1 MRRSIN
7 WHINC
12 LSEMNNGVNQKRETA
27 MSDISSSD
35 KFNIFAFKQANI
47 RTLHITWFAFFMT
60 FVVWLGLG
68 PIMPFISEA
77 LSLTDQQAKVLLIL
91 NVAMTIPSR
100 IIVGMLVDKFGP
112 RIMFSSILILGGLI
126 SIAFAW
132 ANSYETLAILRF
144 LSGFIGAGFVVGI
157 RMIGEWFPAKQTGLA
172 QGIYGGWGNFG
183 SAGAAVSLPFIAA
196 SIGGDNGWRYAITF
210 ASIAAISYG
219 IFYYIVARNTPQGS
233 TYFKPKKTGA
243 MEVTSKGDLILY
255 MLMNIPLFLA
265 LGLLTWKLSP
275 TNMGL
280 ISELSAFIVY
290 IILVSIYVVQVWK
303 IWHVN
308 SHILKEPVPE
318 MQRYK
323 FKQVA
328 ILDFAYFITFGTE
341 LAVVSMLA
349 MFYVEWFDIP
359 KVSAALM
366 AGIYPFINLFARP
379 GGGWISDIIGRKR
392 TLLIAFA
399 GITAS
404 FLILGLV
411 DKSWSIWMVVSMT
424 IMGGVFS
431 KGGSGAVYAMVPLIQ
446 RRMTGQIAGMAG
458 AFGNVGAVLF
468 LTVNSLISYDQ
479 FFLFIGIMSSIVL
492 VLIFFFLEEPKGQ
505 MAETLPDGTVQMID
519 VK

>member
-1 MRRSIN
+1 MAIQSN
-7 WHINC
+7 
-12 LSEMNNGVNQKRETA
+12 
-27 MSDISSSD
+27 
-35 KFNIFAFKQANI
+35 KFNIFALGQANI

-68 PIMPFISEA
+68 PIMPFIKEA
-77 LSLTDQQAKVLLIL
+77 LELTDQQAKVLLIL

-112 RIMFSSILILGGLI
+112 RILFSAILVLGGLI

-132 ANSYETLAILRF
+132 ANSYESLAILRF

-196 SIGGDNGWRYAITF
+196 SIGGADGWRYAITF
-210 ASIAAISYG
+210 ASVAAITYG
-219 IFYYIVARNTPQGS
+219 IFFYIFARNTPRGS
-233 TYFKPKKTGA
+233 TYFKPKKIGA
-243 MEVTSKGDLILY
+243 MEVTSKGDLLLY
-255 MLMNIPLFLA
+255 IVMNIPLFLA
-265 LGLLTWKLSP
+265 LALLTWKLSP
-275 TNMGL
+275 ANMGL
-280 ISELSAFIVY
+280 IGSTTSLIIYIALS
-290 IILVSIYVVQVWK
+290 LIYAVQVWK

-308 SHILKEPVPE
+308 SRVFKEAVPA

-328 ILDFAYFITFGTE
+328 ILDLAYFITFGTE

-349 MFYVEWFDIP
+349 MFYVEWFDLP
-359 KVSAALM
+359 KVSAALL

-379 GGGWISDIIGRKR
+379 GGGWISDIIGRKL
-392 TLLIAFA
+392 TLVIAFS

-404 FLILGLV
+404 FLILGMV
-411 DKSWSIWMVVSMT
+411 DKSWPIGMVVGMT
-424 IMGGVFS
+424 ILGGIFS

-479 FFLFIGIMSSIVL
+479 FFLFIGVVSAV
-492 VLIFFFLEEPKGQ
+492 VFGLILFFLEEPKGQ

>member
-1 MRRSIN
+1 MS
-7 WHINC
+7 
-12 LSEMNNGVNQKRETA
+12 SPSGVERLNL
-27 MSDISSSD
+27 
-35 KFNIFAFKQANI
+35 FNFGKANI

-60 FVVWLGLG
+60 FLVWLSLG
-68 PIMPFISEA
+68 PMMPFIQEA

-112 RIMFSSILILGGLI
+112 RIMFSSILILGGFI

-132 ANSYETLAILRF
+132 ADSYQSLAIMRF

-183 SAGAAVSLPFIAA
+183 SAGAAVTLPFIAA
-196 SIGGDNGWRYAITF
+196 SIGGMDGWRYAITF
-210 ASIAAISYG
+210 ASIAAIAYG
-219 IFYYIVARNTPQGS
+219 IFYYTVARNTPQGS
-233 TYFKPKKTGA
+233 TYFKPAKTGA
-243 MEVTSKGDLILY
+243 MEVTSGFDLVLY
-255 MLMNIPLFLA
+255 MVMNIPLFLA
-265 LGLLTWKLSP
+265 LALLTWKLSP
-275 TNMGL
+275 SNMGL
-280 ISELSAFIVY
+280 IGSSTTL
-290 IILVSIYVVQVWK
+290 IIYGILLLIYAVQVWK
-303 IWHVN
+303 IWQVN
-308 SHILKEPVPE
+308 SHVLKEPVPA

-328 ILDFAYFITFGTE
+328 ILDFAYFVTFGTE

-392 TLLIAFA
+392 TLIIAFS

-404 FLILGLV
+404 FLILGMV
-411 DKSWSIWMVVSMT
+411 DKSWPIWMVVGMT
-424 IMGGVFS
+424 ILGGIFS

-479 FFLFIGIMSSIVL
+479 FFLFIGVVSSV
-492 VLIFFFLEEPKGQ
+492 VFFLILIFLEEPKGQ
-505 MAETLPDGTVQMID
+505 IAETLPDGTVQMID